1 MYPGQK
7 SRFSLRKAPWGEKQ
21 NPHARVG
28 KPVARQMGTQVSRG
42 HHPEVSEEGS
52 VRAIESARRSYSAEL
67 CDQRGVELVEGKA
80 MSDHVHMCLSIPPK
94 FSVAHTVGFL
104 KGKSAVRIHRE
115 LLKERRMTGLHFWAT
130 GYCVSTVGLDEDRIR
145 KYIREQDTLESGQG
159 DLDLK

>member
-1 MYPGQK
+1 MHEWESLSHVRWECKYHVVIIPKFRQK
-7 SRFSLRKAPWGEKQ
+7 VLYGKLR
-21 NPHARVG
+21 ARVG
-28 KPVARQMGTQVSRG
+28 RILR
-42 HHPEVSEEGS
+42 
-52 VRAIESARRSYSAEL
+52 EL

-115 LLKERRMTGLHFWAT
+115 ILKERRMTGLHFWAT

-145 KYIREQDTLESGQG
+145 KYIREQDMLESGQG